1 ESLITLSCTR
11 ASFSDQLTRA
21 CGRRQLETLVVEKT
35 EIKKLDA
42 RRPKKSYWQRKE
54 GRLSILVCPLLIGC
68 FTLSDLSAL
77 WNGTQRVRGC
87 SECSE
92 WESGVLHWTGL

>member
-1 ESLITLSCTR
+1 
-11 ASFSDQLTRA
+11 A

-35 EIKKLDA
+35 DIKKLDA
-42 RRPKKSYWQRKE
+42 RRPKESFEQRK
-54 GRLSILVCPLLIGC
+54 GGTLSILVRPLLIGC

-87 SECSE
+87 RECGE
-92 WESGVLHWTGL
+92 WESGILHWTRL